1 MKRSRKRND
10 DGKTSTT
17 TNASCPQNHRYYQK
31 YSQQKDFD
39 NDNDLKLSLGR
50 TNKFVRP
57 CRRRRSAIMAFYY
70 LLAVFTYSAVLLL
83 SNTIFLQVEVV
94 TALAFKFPKPPS
106 IMNNLINGRSNDGKS
121 NAPVLQDWSLDE
133 ETYALIGTVT
143 GHPAVPDGE
152 IITTAPLE
160 DDNIDVAIKLLS
172 IEKNSRKFIP
182 RRQSS
187 KHTKSITTI
196 SGTTYSL
203 LPPNMRIGDAGLL
216 SRGKKQSSLSTTDF
230 PYKQQLVYLE
240 EQIEVVKVLA
250 KREDEL
256 QEERKSQEIIRNT
269 GIIAAM
275 VIGASYAVGDG
286 VNLDNIMNTFLDKI
300 DDTTITTTTT
310 TTPSTMNVGNTDDV
324 KRGETT
330 SMDAKNADDALE
342 SKMFAQQAKQAKVV
356 LPYLEERIQSL
367 EDQQKQQ
374 QEQEQE
380 QEQSG
385 NSNNDNNKAE
395 IIKVEEEKSSAM
407 NEVVDNEDDSSLK
420 TESSSIVR
428 DEVKESINTI
438 PLSQESE
445 PTTSMATI
453 QDSVTKVLGD
463 IKESLQQQTE
473 EAQIEQKSELGEN
486 NEKESSP
493 ERVNKG
499 IIDTLQSKEQQEKE
513 TDQKQSSGGATTEN
527 TVGNVL
533 GSGTA
538 VDSSQQQQ
546 LLQSK
551 QREIFEE
558 IKKITNDLNL
568 IREDTTK
575 EFEKVIS
582 DLAWAGKKVLEADAM
597 KLDGGASDSN
607 KSYLES
613 ASSAISVF
621 GADGV
626 ALLYKYTTEA
636 IKTVSDALSLDQ
648 NQAYVDSIN
657 RIWTELSSNISTENP
672 QILEILK
679 KDYNDYSDEE
689 KTQLITAASVVAI
702 AGVTAAVLRS
712 QWSPNQEQ
720 DFETGD
726 TDFQNSE
733 EYFQE
738 EYSNIPS
745 YSDIDSDAEFTSFQ
759 PDFEQQQPEATA
771 TAFSTETYANDFNP
785 NQFPFA
791 TSASTSTWSDPSS
804 SEDDMF
810 SNQIGGDNVYGTPDP
825 LSNMSKSNIVG
836 ADFTTGQSLTAPYS
850 QSMRGQFEPETEAQ
864 TQADVMNGSNMND
877 YGADVDSSQL
887 NGVSGNDFGS
897 FGVPITPTASKDFK
911 DGAYEEQ
918 RMKDQEKTITKTS
931 NSMNRSD
938 ANGVT
943 RQTFPPIGI
952 PSKKMKADQQ
962 ETNDRPKQSF
972 SPFGA
977 TPKSSSSSNSF
988 GAPTSPLSQFKRS
1001 SSPFD
1006 RVTAPS
1012 SPTGSNNSYD
1022 TSPKTTDEQEGKVA
1036 TTDVKQAASPFGA
1049 GFGAP
1054 PKNTNQVAS
1063 PFGAGAGFGASQKTG
1078 AEPPKAGKQGASS
1091 FGSGFGAPPKQGF
1104 AMPPKTGKQA
1114 ASPFGAGAAPKQGAE
1129 FQKFTAPG
1137 KQANSSFGG
1146 GFGGSVKTDAAPK
1159 KSFSPFG
1166 TTPKTSS
1173 QTLSSGSLGTDTPT
1187 SPLSTKT
1194 ESSVNPK
1201 QSFSPFEK
1209 QERKVTTT
1217 DSKQAASP
1225 FGAGFG
1231 APPKVGSNQVASP
1244 FGTGAGSGASQKTDA
1259 AGPPT
1264 GKQGASPFGSGFGAP
1279 PKQGLALPKTGKQG
1293 ASPFGAAPKQGAA
1306 FPKFIA
1312 PGKQTNSPFGG
1323 GLGSSPGKQT
1333 SSPFGTGA
1341 TPKQGATLPKIENQA
1356 ASPFGAGSAPKQEAA
1371 SDSTVFDTSEP
1382 NSSSF
1387 RSRPKIPS
1395 KPQEDMYE
1403 RMLTEQAKRDED
1415 REQKNKVEGNK
1426 GSPDGSNNGSS
1437 GPISDDKSSPSLAD
1451 EGSIAALNQ
1460 EGKSSRKSEEKSF
1473 AKESKETTDQV
1484 AEADARLEE
1493 KRKLAKEKAEIEED
1507 RRLIAKERAQLEED
1521 RTKQANKIE
1530 DERTEFSNEDQKEEY
1545 RMEEIKQLAREQAK
1559 FEMEARERG
1568 FTKEEKAK
1576 KEKTRMDRLQK
1587 LAREQAQFEY
1597 ERKRTDVS
1605 SNEDKMQ
1612 DRVSLK
1618 SQNGVSPFQSA
1629 DTPSNEDKMQDRVRQ
1644 SSTASKKE
1652 DILMGTKRR
1661 TQDRANAKPQNDVS
1675 LFQSAG
1681 TPSNEDKMQNRVR
1694 QSSTASK
1701 KEEDILIGI
1710 KRRTQDGA
1718 NAKPQKDVSL
1728 FQSADTP
1735 SNEDKM
1741 QNRVRQSSTASKKE
1755 DILMGGKKTTQDRA
1769 NAKQQ
1774 KDVSLFQSA
1783 DTPSNED
1790 KMQNRVRQQS
1800 TVSKKE
1806 DVLIGTKK
1814 RTQDKTNTFNSNEDK
1829 MQDRANVKSQ
1839 NDSTPFQ
1846 SAGTPSNEDKM
1857 QDRVRQQNTASKK
1870 DDVLIGTKKKTQN
1883 RASTFQS
1890 ARSTSKEEEMKGE
1903 RARLDQLE
1911 NLATNQ
1917 ARSKTDR
1924 TTSANDTRQ
1933 SKNKKAIEKE
1943 LYRKMLN
1950 EQIIDVEV
1958 FTLDDDKE
1966 KKITDGK
1973 EDTKQD
1979 QEEVRKEQL
1988 KEQQRKEKE
1997 SQDEKKRKLEEN
2009 ARLRSHQQSLENEN
2023 PRLENDNEKKMD
2035 TKSKN
2040 RLQLEAQAR
2049 QRSKQQS
2056 LRNGTLHSEVNN
2068 ETVGKGVSSKAT
2080 TTTRSEVI
2088 EERTQKDDK
2097 PNRLQAEPR
2106 LQGRTVLNEKQKV
2119 VADAI
2124 MKSDGSYKP
2133 SVEALVDTS
2142 MLLKQVC
2149 GPSISNYKGSKEL
2162 LHKKSN
2168 VSVYV
2173 GRAESIPVRVS
2184 TPGTFVEFSINKKA
2198 SEFDFGILAVP
2209 DNGYAVDVKVNML
2222 LLFEGKTR

>member
-1 MKRSRKRND
+1 
-10 DGKTSTT
+10 
-17 TNASCPQNHRYYQK
+17 
-31 YSQQKDFD
+31 
-39 NDNDLKLSLGR
+39 
-50 TNKFVRP
+50 
-57 CRRRRSAIMAFYY
+57 
-70 LLAVFTYSAVLLL
+70 
-83 SNTIFLQVEVV
+83 
-94 TALAFKFPKPPS
+94 
-106 IMNNLINGRSNDGKS
+106 
-121 NAPVLQDWSLDE
+121 
-133 ETYALIGTVT
+133 
-143 GHPAVPDGE
+143 
-152 IITTAPLE
+152 
-160 DDNIDVAIKLLS
+160 
-172 IEKNSRKFIP
+172 
-182 RRQSS
+182 
-187 KHTKSITTI
+187 
-196 SGTTYSL
+196 
-203 LPPNMRIGDAGLL
+203 
-216 SRGKKQSSLSTTDF
+216 
-230 PYKQQLVYLE
+230 
-240 EQIEVVKVLA
+240 
-250 KREDEL
+250 
-256 QEERKSQEIIRNT
+256 
-269 GIIAAM
+269 
-275 VIGASYAVGDG
+275 
-286 VNLDNIMNTFLDKI
+286 
-300 DDTTITTTTT
+300 
-310 TTPSTMNVGNTDDV
+310 
-324 KRGETT
+324 
-330 SMDAKNADDALE
+330 
-342 SKMFAQQAKQAKVV
+342 
-356 LPYLEERIQSL
+356 
-367 EDQQKQQ
+367 
-374 QEQEQE
+374 
-380 QEQSG
+380 
-385 NSNNDNNKAE
+385 
-395 IIKVEEEKSSAM
+395 
-407 NEVVDNEDDSSLK
+407 
-420 TESSSIVR
+420 
-428 DEVKESINTI
+428 
-438 PLSQESE
+438 
-445 PTTSMATI
+445 
-453 QDSVTKVLGD
+453 
-463 IKESLQQQTE
+463 
-473 EAQIEQKSELGEN
+473 
-486 NEKESSP
+486 
-493 ERVNKG
+493 
-499 IIDTLQSKEQQEKE
+499 
-513 TDQKQSSGGATTEN
+513 
-527 TVGNVL
+527 
-533 GSGTA
+533 
-538 VDSSQQQQ
+538 
-546 LLQSK
+546 
-551 QREIFEE
+551 
-558 IKKITNDLNL
+558 
-568 IREDTTK
+568 
-575 EFEKVIS
+575 
-582 DLAWAGKKVLEADAM
+582 
-597 KLDGGASDSN
+597 
-607 KSYLES
+607 
-613 ASSAISVF
+613 
-621 GADGV
+621 
-626 ALLYKYTTEA
+626 
-636 IKTVSDALSLDQ
+636 
-648 NQAYVDSIN
+648 
-657 RIWTELSSNISTENP
+657 
-672 QILEILK
+672 
-679 KDYNDYSDEE
+679 
-689 KTQLITAASVVAI
+689 
-702 AGVTAAVLRS
+702 
-712 QWSPNQEQ
+712 
-720 DFETGD
+720 
-726 TDFQNSE
+726 
-733 EYFQE
+733 
-738 EYSNIPS
+738 
-745 YSDIDSDAEFTSFQ
+745 
-759 PDFEQQQPEATA
+759 
-771 TAFSTETYANDFNP
+771 
-785 NQFPFA
+785 
-791 TSASTSTWSDPSS
+791 
-804 SEDDMF
+804 
-810 SNQIGGDNVYGTPDP
+810 
-825 LSNMSKSNIVG
+825 
-836 ADFTTGQSLTAPYS
+836 
-850 QSMRGQFEPETEAQ
+850 
-864 TQADVMNGSNMND
+864 
-877 YGADVDSSQL
+877 
-887 NGVSGNDFGS
+887 
-897 FGVPITPTASKDFK
+897 
-911 DGAYEEQ
+911 
-918 RMKDQEKTITKTS
+918 
-931 NSMNRSD
+931 
-938 ANGVT
+938 
-943 RQTFPPIGI
+943 
-952 PSKKMKADQQ
+952 MKADQQ

-1741 QNRVRQSSTASKKE
+1741 QNRVRQ
-1755 DILMGGKKTTQDRA
+1755 
-1769 NAKQQ
+1769 
-1774 KDVSLFQSA
+1774 
-1783 DTPSNED
+1783 
-1790 KMQNRVRQQS
+1790 QS